1 MTFND
6 LKLSAPLLKAVSEAG
21 YETPSPIQA
30 SAIPPVLE
38 GRDLMGCAQTGT
50 GKTAAFALPMLDRL
64 SAAAPRKK
72 GAVRALILTP
82 TRELALQI
90 GESFDAYGKYLKL
103 RSTVI
108 FGGVGQAPQ
117 VEAIRKGVDI
127 LIACPGRL
135 NDLIGQGHIDLSNLE
150 VFVLD
155 EADRMLDMGFVHDV
169 KKVIA
174 KLPAKRQNLMF
185 SATMP
190 KEIEQLAAGILHDP
204 AFVKVDPV
212 SSTVERIDQSLY
224 FVEKGNKKLLLP
236 WLIKNLNPPVVNA
249 LVFSRTKHGADKI
262 AKDLNKQGIPAA
274 AIHGNKSQS
283 ARVAA
288 LEGFKAGKTKVL
300 VATDIAARGID
311 ISELSHVFNYDLPEV
326 PETYVHRIGRT
337 ARAGADGTA
346 VSFCAPEEKEYLAG
360 IEKLNRRQIP
370 VISGHPWDGVPA
382 PVKAA
387 PPVRGRKPKTEAAA
401 EAPAPVEK
409 PVKAAKAEKAPKA
422 EKTAKAAKAV
432 KAEPKAQKANATPKI
447 EAKEEH
453 LMDDNQKRTPGGRNE
468 NRRSNNNRRR
478 EGGAAQAPS
487 RGSNAQPKFDPHF
500 VSAPETTPLR
510 PAKKNLNQNQNA
522 APAAKP
528 AAPVQSNNSP
538 KSENNSRRDRNA
550 RGSRN
555 ERNDRGARPAQ
566 NQSGSQNEPRNA
578 QPGSQPQA
586 NRRGSAFSAGQ
597 GAGRPARAPKAEP
610 SRRGRVAA
618 AKDEDPGL
626 VLISRRPPQQKF
638 TNFEEYMSAHGGATA
653 PIEDHS
659 EEV

>member
-64 SAAAPRKK
+64 SAAAPRRK

-224 FVEKGNKKLLLP
+224 FVEKGNKRFLLP
-236 WLIKNLNPPVVNA
+236 WLIKNLTPPVQNA

-262 AKDLNKQGIPAA
+262 ARDLTKQGITAA
-274 AIHGNKSQS
+274 AIHGNKSQT

-288 LEGFKAGKTKVL
+288 LEGFKEGKTRVL

-311 ISELSHVFNYDLPEV
+311 VSGLSHVFNYDLPNI

-337 ARAGADGTA
+337 GRAGHVGVA
-346 VSFCAPEEKEYLAG
+346 VSFCDFEEKEYLAD
-360 IEKLNRRQIP
+360 IEKLTHIRIP
-370 VISGHPWDGVPA
+370 SVEHEWPMQVFEKEEKQTQGRGQRAPRAERAPAVRPAVQAQQQAPARKKPVRAAARPEKSEEFQMEQTNTPQRPQQDG
-382 PVKAA
+382 AA
-387 PPVRGRKPKTEAAA
+387 PAESAKRRRRRGRRHKSGGQGPAAA
-401 EAPAPVEK
+401 SQAPQKKESAPQAQLQQPQKEK
-409 PVKAAKAEKAPKA
+409 PANGAPRGKNGRGEKAEHAPRA
-422 EKTAKAAKAV
+422 EKSAKS
-432 KAEPKAQKANATPKI
+432 
-447 EAKEEH
+447 AKEEPRFSEV
-453 LMDDNQKRTPGGRNE
+453 DDSIQLIA
-468 NRRSNNNRRR
+468 RR
-478 EGGAAQAPS
+478 
-487 RGSNAQPKFDPHF
+487 
-500 VSAPETTPLR
+500 
-510 PAKKNLNQNQNA
+510 
-522 APAAKP
+522 APA
-528 AAPVQSNNSP
+528 
-538 KSENNSRRDRNA
+538 
-550 RGSRN
+550 
-555 ERNDRGARPAQ
+555 
-566 NQSGSQNEPRNA
+566 
-578 QPGSQPQA
+578 
-586 NRRGSAFSAGQ
+586 
-597 GAGRPARAPKAEP
+597 
-610 SRRGRVAA
+610 
-618 AKDEDPGL
+618 
-626 VLISRRPPQQKF
+626 QKYAS
-638 TNFEEYMSAHGGATA
+638 FEEYMKAH
-653 PIEDHS
+653 
-659 EEV
+659 EE